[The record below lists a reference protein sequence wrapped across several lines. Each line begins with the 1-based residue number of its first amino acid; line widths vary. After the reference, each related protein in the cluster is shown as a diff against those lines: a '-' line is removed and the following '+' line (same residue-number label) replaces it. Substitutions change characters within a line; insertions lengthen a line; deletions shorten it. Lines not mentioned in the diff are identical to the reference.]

1 MTLEKTDVAIIG
13 SGIVGS
19 SAAYFLSESG
29 AKVTIIDPN
38 PHTDNASVSAAGI
51 INPID
56 HKYMTKDSWPFTQA
70 AYEIHKYLWPILQS
84 NPAFP
89 TKTLLKLSFNHA
101 ETEINRI
108 YLESSRKTP
117 GISTKWL
124 STEQAIALEPRMPHN
139 IHGALMIN
147 GVGVVNSSQ
156 YTQSWTNAANKYGA
170 KTKKSNATGLQECR
184 KQITGVRLGSQVL
197 PCKSVILT
205 MGPWTSTAS
214 SWIQTDIPISPL
226 KGEII
231 HVTAPNP
238 PLTYVVEHNEYMA
251 IPKHDGN
258 VWMASTVE
266 SSGFNKSIT
275 DTARVHLSR
284 IYRKMFPNITQC
296 NVVSQT
302 ACLRPIAPDNFPI
315 IGRVPDWKGLYIA
328 TGAGKKGI
336 LLGPAMGRAISD
348 MITQGYTSL
357 PIDRFSFTRFT

>member
-1 MTLEKTDVAIIG
+1 
-13 SGIVGS
+13 
-19 SAAYFLSESG
+19 
-29 AKVTIIDPN
+29 
-38 PHTDNASVSAAGI
+38 
-51 INPID
+51 
-56 HKYMTKDSWPFTQA
+56 
-70 AYEIHKYLWPILQS
+70 
-84 NPAFP
+84 
-89 TKTLLKLSFNHA
+89 
-101 ETEINRI
+101 
-108 YLESSRKTP
+108 
-117 GISTKWL
+117 
-124 STEQAIALEPRMPHN
+124 
-139 IHGALMIN
+139 
-147 GVGVVNSSQ
+147 
-156 YTQSWTNAANKYGA
+156 
-170 KTKKSNATGLQECR
+170 
-184 KQITGVRLGSQVL
+184 
-197 PCKSVILT
+197 

-315 IGRVPDWKGLYIA
+315 IGRVPDW
-328 TGAGKKGI
+328 
-336 LLGPAMGRAISD
+336 
-348 MITQGYTSL
+348 
-357 PIDRFSFTRFT
+357 